1 MDPRWLLAQFAASCT
16 LAGLCWTVQLAIY
29 PRFEPL
35 LTEGGGSVFRSYHAA
50 YTRSMGFVAAP
61 LMLVEA
67 ALAAVWVRGGLT
79 FVALAGTSMVVLVWA
94 LTFGLIVPLHVRL
107 QRSPSVS
114 DARLVTLLNWPRT
127 LLWTARAGLLGWAAA
142 ALLAHR

>member
-1 MDPRWLLAQFAASCT
+1 MDTRWLLAQFATSSA
-16 LAGLCWTVQLAIY
+16 LAGLCWTVQLGIY
-29 PRFEPL
+29 PRFAGL
-35 LTEGGGSVFRSYHAA
+35 LEKGGTGAFRSFHAA

-67 ALAAVWVRGGLT
+67 ALAAVWLGDGFT
-79 FVALAGTSMVVLVWA
+79 IEAAAGMVMVVLVWV

-107 QRSPSVS
+107 QRVPSVS
-114 DARLVTLLNWPRT
+114 DARTVTQLNWPRT

-142 ALLAHR
+142 ALLAHP